1 MKSARIKKAG
11 YNLVWLII
19 YEVTIFICNL
29 ILPRLIISTYG
40 SAYNGLI
47 SSVTQFLNFVS
58 ILRLGVAGATRVALY
73 KPLADNDTKQI
84 SAVVKATQLYMQKIG
99 YAIIGVIVVLA
110 VAYPTFI
117 TKEFGFLN
125 TVVIIVAVGMGTFSQ
140 YFFGITYRTLLQ
152 ADQRLYINN
161 FIQTIATILNT
172 ALSAFLITRGVS
184 IQVVKIVY
192 ALIFTISPIC
202 LNRYVIHRYN
212 IDTHC
217 EPDNNA
223 LYRKNDVMG
232 QSVANIVH
240 NNTDVIVLTLFAG
253 VKVVSVYSVYNLVMT
268 GINQVMNIFTTGAEA
283 IFGNMWAKGENE
295 SIRKNL
301 SYFEFL
307 IGALIS
313 IIFSVAGLLII
324 PFVTLYTEGTND
336 INYILPTYAF
346 ITVFSQAIFSFRMP
360 YLTLVQAAG
369 HYKETK
375 IAAYAEAIINLGI
388 SIILVNFVGI
398 IGVGLGTLIANLFRT
413 THYAFYTNKY
423 LVKREGN
430 AIIKRILWIIFNAT
444 ATILICI
451 FFIEYKA
458 ATGWFGWIFCGFFGV
473 LVSGIITLLSSLIIY
488 REDFWGIIGIGKRMI
503 KR

>member
-11 YNLVWLII
+11 YNLCWLII

-99 YAIIGVIVVLA
+99 YAIIGVIAVLA

-161 FIQTIATILNT
+161 FVQTIATILNT

-202 LNRYVIHRYN
+202 LNRYVIYRYN

-232 QSVANIVH
+232 QSIANIVH
-240 NNTDVIVLTLFAG
+240 DNTDVIVLTLFAG
-253 VKVVSVYSVYNLVMT
+253 VKIVSVYSVYNLVMT
-268 GINQVMNIFTTGAEA
+268 GIRQVMNIFTTGTEA
-283 IFGNMWAKGENE
+283 IFGNMWAKGEE
-295 SIRKNL
+295 DSIRRNL
-301 SYFEFL
+301 SYFEYM
-307 IGALIS
+307 IGVLLS
-313 IIFSVAGLLII
+313 IIFSVAGLLIV
-324 PFVTLYTEGTND
+324 PFVSLYTKGTTD
-336 INYILPTYAF
+336 VNYILPAYA
-346 ITVFSQAIFSFRMP
+346 IMTVASQAIFSFRMP

-375 IAAYAEAIINLGI
+375 HAAYAEAAMNLGI
-388 SIILVNFVGI
+388 SLVLVQFFGI
-398 IGVGLGTLIANLFRT
+398 IGVGIGTLVANIFRT
-413 THYAFYTNKY
+413 AHYAIYANSH
-423 LVKREGN
+423 LVKRN
-430 AIIKRILWIIFNAT
+430 MFTVLQRVLWIICNT
-444 ATILICI
+444 VVTILICSFLFGDMASI
-451 FFIEYKA
+451 GWVNWGICGIVGVAVSAVVCLITSFI
-458 ATGWFGWIFCGFFGV
+458 
-473 LVSGIITLLSSLIIY
+473 LY
-488 REDFWGIIGIGKRMI
+488 REDLRGMFGIAKRMLN
-503 KR
+503 K

>member
-1 MKSARIKKAG
+1 MKSTRIKKAG

-19 YEVTIFICNL
+19 YEATVFICNL
-29 ILPRLIISTYG
+29 ILPRLIIHTYG

-58 ILRLGVAGATRVALY
+58 VLRLGVAGATRVALY
-73 KPLADNDTKQI
+73 KPLAENDTKEI
-84 SAVVKATQLYMQKIG
+84 SAIVKATQLYMQKVG
-99 YAIIGVIVVLA
+99 YAIIGVIAVLA
-110 VAYPTFI
+110 IAYPTFI

-202 LNRYVIHRYN
+202 LNIYVIHRYH

-217 EPDNNA
+217 EPDNSA

-232 QSVANIVH
+232 QSIANIVH
-240 NNTDVIVLTLFAG
+240 NNTDIIVLTLFAG
-253 VKVVSVYSVYNLVMT
+253 VKIVSVYSVYNLVMT
-268 GINQVMNIFTTGAEA
+268 GIRQILNIFTTGTEA
-283 IFGNMWAKGENE
+283 IFGNMWAKGEE
-295 SIRKNL
+295 DSIRRNL
-301 SYFEFL
+301 SYFEYM
-307 IGALIS
+307 IGVLL
-313 IIFSVAGLLII
+313 SVILSVTGLLIV
-324 PFVTLYTEGTND
+324 PFVSLYVKGTTD
-336 INYILPTYAF
+336 VNYILPVYA
-346 ITVFSQAIFSFRMP
+346 IMTVASQVIFSFRMP

-375 IAAYAEAIINLGI
+375 HAAYAEAAMNLGL
-388 SIILVNFVGI
+388 SLILVQFMGIVGVGI
-398 IGVGLGTLIANLFRT
+398 GTLVANIFRT
-413 THYAFYTNKY
+413 THYVIYTNKH
-423 LVKREGN
+423 LVKRN
-430 AIIKRILWIIFNAT
+430 PTVIVKRILWLLFNTAISVII
-444 ATILICI
+444 C
-451 FFIEYKA
+451 
-458 ATGWFGWIFCGFFGV
+458 
-473 LVSGIITLLSSLIIY
+473 SIIY
-488 REDFWGIIGIGKRMI
+488 KIIPESGWMKWVLCGIVGVGISGAVCFATSMILYKDDFHGMLRILKNMI